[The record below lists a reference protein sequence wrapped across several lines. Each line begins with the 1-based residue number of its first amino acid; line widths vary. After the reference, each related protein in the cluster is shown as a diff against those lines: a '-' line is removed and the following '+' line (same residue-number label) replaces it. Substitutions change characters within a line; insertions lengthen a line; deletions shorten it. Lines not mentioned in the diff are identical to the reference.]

1 MASGIFGSGIWGI
14 LIVVGPIVLAVVI
27 AWAMLNNRQ
36 SRRGDARTEAATR
49 ELYREQDAI
58 DKAEGPQ

>member
-1 MASGIFGSGIWGI
+1 MADGIFGSGIWGI
-14 LIVVGPIVLAVVI
+14 LIVVGPIVLVAVI

-49 ELYREQDAI
+49 ELYREQNAA
-58 DKAEGPQ
+58 DKADGAQ